1 LASSWGFL
9 DAAFRTPEELWVSGG
24 SGTLYFSPDDGL
36 TWFKDTKVDSVPS
49 NLYRIVFNTPEQ
61 GFILGQNGYL
71 LRYAGSP
78 AV

>member
-1 LASSWGFL
+1 
-9 DAAFRTPEELWVSGG
+9 
-24 SGTLYFSPDDGL
+24 
-36 TWFKDTKVDSVPS
+36 VPS